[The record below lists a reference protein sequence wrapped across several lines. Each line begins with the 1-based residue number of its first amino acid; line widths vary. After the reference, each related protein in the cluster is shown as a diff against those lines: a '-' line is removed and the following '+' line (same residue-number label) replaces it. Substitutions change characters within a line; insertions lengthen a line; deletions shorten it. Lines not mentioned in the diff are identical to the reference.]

1 MMNNKLIFPFSRYY
15 SPIVTW
21 MKLSMNTIMQESV
34 FLRMT
39 VAFFLIAG
47 VIGVFMHILGF
58 FAAIF
63 LQSFSGIAD
72 FFSQFFTAFFF
83 FPVFISLGIIFLW
96 LDIPKAY
103 YNLTFRKNKWW
114 NNTGISIREI
124 TEDQGLYGE
133 YAATV
138 AAELNMKQN
147 KMYGEIFNNV
157 IIPKKDGDFN
167 EIDVIMICEAGIFVI
182 EAKARHGDFSGTATS
197 ASWQQTMGNE
207 VHELPN
213 PFIQNLGH
221 CNYLAEYLHEK
232 LPAHIRSQIDLRRV
246 MVNTV
251 LFGLLCNWKKVAMVG
266 PITPFYMGYSIQ
278 TFGSTFIRENLIKSF
293 GRNLTPEQIDA
304 IANALRPISFYP
316 KQTRE
321 QMINERQFRQEHGDF
336 RHAFSYYIANGVW
349 SAPYQGNGTMI
360 CRDNGLYKTYLEME
374 DHQFHAYP
382 NFQVT
387 GITYR
392 SRNLDDVVQEYYR
405 RRG

>member
-1 MMNNKLIFPFSRYY
+1 MIFFSRLPFFRAYY
-15 SPIVTW
+15 RYVLW
-21 MKLSMNTIMQESV
+21 VKLSSRNTNPGSSLFTNFQLIMLDCL
-34 FLRMT
+34 F
-39 VAFFLIAG
+39 
-47 VIGVFMHILGF
+47 LGF
-58 FAAIF
+58 VLTIISLFSLFFQGESLLTFIKYAF
-63 LQSFSGIAD
+63 LLLFYIIRLCVLVVLITIPFLSIPKTSYNLSFSK
-72 FFSQFFTAFFF
+72 S
-83 FPVFISLGIIFLW
+83 
-96 LDIPKAY
+96 
-103 YNLTFRKNKWW
+103 KWW
-114 NNTGISIREI
+114 RNTEVSVKEI
-124 TEDQGLYGE
+124 IEDQGIYGE
-133 YAATV
+133 YVATV

-157 IIPKKDGDFN
+157 IVPKKDGDFN

-182 EAKARHGDFSGTATS
+182 EAKARGGEFSGTGTS
-197 ASWQQTMGNE
+197 DIWQQTMGNE

-221 CNYLAEYLHEK
+221 CNYLTEYLHEK
-232 LPAHIRSQIDLRRV
+232 LPAHIRSQIDLRRI

-251 LFGLLCNWKKVAMVG
+251 LFGMPCDLSKISMEK
-266 PITPFYMGYSIQ
+266 PIRPSYFTFAIQ
-278 TFGSTFIRENLIKSF
+278 HKNSFLKTNLVNTY

-349 SAPYQGNGTMI
+349 SAPYQGSGTMI